1 MENGAHQV
9 QLGMGLVLHANWEQG
24 VPDEPPDGAST
35 MTWEPPSQ
43 ILPSTRTVMGER
55 GSRNGA
61 ASKRQISTPNHKLLK
76 VVVKEAL

>member
-24 VPDEPPDGAST
+24 APDEPPGRTTT
-35 MTWEPPSQ
+35 MTWESPSQ

-61 ASKRQISTPNHKLLK
+61 TSKHQISTPNHKLLK